1 MTKDQISEELFSEEK
16 VKGITPKQI
25 PLAERVRPTSLAGFV
40 GQEKLLQKDSI
51 LRNIIENDE
60 LVSLIF
66 WGPPGSGKTTLARII
81 ANKTHSR
88 FISFSAV
95 LSGIPEVRRAME
107 QAEFFLR
114 TRNKK
119 TILFIDEIH
128 RFSKSQQDAFLP
140 FIERGIIALIGA
152 TTENPSFE
160 LIPPLLSRC
169 KVIVLDWLSD
179 QNIYTII
186 SRTFDNPDAGI
197 SGYKPMFDKQ
207 LLGFLSTYAGG
218 DARVA
223 LNAVELIIKAF
234 GNRRE
239 KLTVNKVKKLLEK
252 NSLFYDKKGE
262 EHYNLISA
270 LHKSLRGS
278 DVNAALYWLAR
289 MLESGENPL
298 YIARRLVR
306 FASEDIGLADNNAL
320 SIALAAKDAVHF
332 IGMPEASNALAQAV
346 IYLASAPKSNSV
358 YKAYE
363 AAAKEARHTS
373 HHPVPLHI
381 RNAPTPLMK
390 ELEYG
395 KDYKYAH
402 NYEGHYAYQKYFPD
416 DMKER
421 VFFHPEEIGF
431 EKEIKRRINWWK
443 ELKKRALRDEEN
455 KEKKSSS

>member
-1 MTKDQISEELFSEEK
+1 MAKDRVSKDLFLDLKS
-16 VKGITPKQI
+16 KGITPKQV
-25 PLAERVRPTSLAGFV
+25 PLAERVRPTNLDEFV
-40 GQEKLLQKDSI
+40 GQEKLMRSDSI

-81 ANKTHSR
+81 ANRTHSR
-88 FISFSAV
+88 FILFSAV
-95 LSGIPEVRRAME
+95 LSGIAEVRQAME

-114 TRNKK
+114 TKDEK
-119 TILFIDEIH
+119 TIIFIDEIH
-128 RFSKSQQDAFLP
+128 RFNKSQQDAFLP
-140 FIERGIIALIGA
+140 FIEKGIITLIGA

-169 KVIVLDWLSD
+169 KVIVLERLSD
-179 QNIYTII
+179 QDIYTIV
-186 SRTFDNPDAGI
+186 SRAFDNPKAGL
-197 SGYKPMFDKQ
+197 SEYREMFDEQ
-207 LLGFLSTYAGG
+207 LLRFLSSYAGG

-223 LNAVELIIKAF
+223 LNAVELITKAF
-234 GNRRE
+234 GKRRE
-239 KLTVNKVKKLLEK
+239 RLTVKKVKKLLER

-278 DVNAALYWLAR
+278 DVDAALYWLAR
-289 MLESGENPL
+289 MLESGEDPL

-320 SIALAAKDAVHF
+320 QIALATKDAVHF
-332 IGMPEASNALAQAV
+332 IGMPEGSNALAQAV

-363 AAAKEARHTS
+363 SAAKEARRTS
-373 HHPVPLHI
+373 HYPVPLHI
-381 RNAPTPLMK
+381 RNAPTSLMK
-390 ELEYG
+390 ELGYG

-402 NYEGHYAYQKYFPD
+402 NYKDHYAYQRYFPD
-416 DMKER
+416 NMKEK
-421 VFFHPEEIGF
+421 VFFQPQEIGF
-431 EKEIKRRINWWK
+431 EKEIKKRIKWWK
-443 ELKKRALRDEEN
+443 ELKKKALRNEEDKN
-455 KEKKSSS
+455 KDSPS

>member
-1 MTKDQISEELFSEEK
+1 MAKDQLSEDLFSDQK
-16 VKGITPKQI
+16 SKGIKPEQV
-25 PLAERVRPTSLAGFV
+25 PLAERVRPLTLDEFV
-40 GQEKLLQKDSI
+40 GQEKVLQPDSI

-81 ANKTHSR
+81 ANRTHSR
-88 FISFSAV
+88 FVVFSAV

-107 QAEFFLR
+107 QAKYLLHTKGE
-114 TRNKK
+114 K
-119 TILFIDEIH
+119 TIIFIDEIH

-140 FIERGIIALIGA
+140 FVEKGIITLIGA

-169 KVIVLDWLSD
+169 KVIVLGRLTD
-179 QNIYTII
+179 QDIYTIV
-186 SRTFDNPDAGI
+186 SRAFDNPKAGI
-197 SGYKPMFDKQ
+197 SEYKKMFDEQ
-207 LLGFLSTYAGG
+207 LLEFLSSYAGG
-218 DARVA
+218 DARIA
-223 LNAVELIIKAF
+223 LNAVELVIKAF
-234 GNRRE
+234 GKRKE
-239 KLTVNKVKKLLEK
+239 KLTVKKVKKLLEK

-278 DVNAALYWLAR
+278 DVDAALYWLAR
-289 MLESGENPL
+289 MLESGEDPL

-306 FASEDIGLADNNAL
+306 FASEDIGLADSNAL
-320 SIALAAKDAVHF
+320 QIALAAKEAVHF
-332 IGMPEASNALAQAV
+332 IGMPEGSNALAQAV

-363 AAAKEARHTS
+363 SAAKEAHHTS
-373 HHPVPLHI
+373 HYPVPLHI
-381 RNAPTPLMK
+381 RNAPTSLMK
-390 ELEYG
+390 ELGYG

-402 NYEGHYAYQKYFPD
+402 NYKDHYAYQKYFPD
-416 DMKER
+416 NMQEKE
-421 VFFHPEEIGF
+421 FFQPQEVGF
-431 EKEIKRRINWWK
+431 EKEIKRRINQWK
-443 ELKKRALRDEEN
+443 ELKKKSLQDEKN